1 MNRRNQTLAIPA
13 VAVAMLV
20 LMTLGAQIITKASDG
35 GIALFGLAICTAG
48 LGLAC
53 VLTHLVE
60 W

>member
-1 MNRRNQTLAIPA
+1 MNKRSQTIAIPA

-20 LMTLGAQIITKASDG
+20 LMTVGAQIITKADSG
-35 GIALFGLAICTAG
+35 GVALFGLVVCAIG

-53 VLTHLVE
+53 VLTYLVE